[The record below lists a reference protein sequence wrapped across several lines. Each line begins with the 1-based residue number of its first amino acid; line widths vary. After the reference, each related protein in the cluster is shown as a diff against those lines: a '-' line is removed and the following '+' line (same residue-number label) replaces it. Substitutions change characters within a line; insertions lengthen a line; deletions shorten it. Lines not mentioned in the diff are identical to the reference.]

1 MEISKTMVNEIVS
14 LLSTGSKLLMEDI
27 QYRKNG
33 RLYVENKARMMRLM
47 VKKLNC
53 KIQNL
58 NSIQNDK
65 K

>member
-33 RLYVENKARMMRLM
+33 RLYVENKACMMRLM